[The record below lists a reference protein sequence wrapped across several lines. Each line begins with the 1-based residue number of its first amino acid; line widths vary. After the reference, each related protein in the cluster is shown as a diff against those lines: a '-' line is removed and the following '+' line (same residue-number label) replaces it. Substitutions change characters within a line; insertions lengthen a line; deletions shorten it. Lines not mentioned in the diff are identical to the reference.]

1 MMNLNTG
8 VSHLIVLGVGNM
20 IFFQEYE
27 LVTFARKKG
36 SKDKRPRK
44 RKASAANEV
53 KPFARRT
60 PGQRKLQDTLR
71 PFRQKTR
78 VLVDLLIKLT
88 LWMLQIKESVK
99 LV

>member
-1 MMNLNTG
+1 MMNFNTG

-71 PFRQKTR
+71 PFRQKKR
-78 VLVDLLIKLT
+78 
-88 LWMLQIKESVK
+88 EF
-99 LV
+99 